1 MTDQEL
7 LAYTQAWSLAAFQRP
22 FRHQIYFNRRLKTT
36 GGRYHLSDH
45 HIDINPLMLEEFD
58 LANLKRVVLH
68 ELCHYHL
75 HLTGRGYQHRDQDF
89 KQLLAAVGGARYTPR
104 TSQRR
109 RVQAQQ
115 RYCYQC
121 QACGIR
127 YWRKRRVNL
136 ARYRCGRCRGRL
148 ILKKIEKTSR

>member
-89 KQLLAAVGGARYTPR
+89 KHLLAAVGGARYAPR

-121 QACGIR
+121 QVCGIR